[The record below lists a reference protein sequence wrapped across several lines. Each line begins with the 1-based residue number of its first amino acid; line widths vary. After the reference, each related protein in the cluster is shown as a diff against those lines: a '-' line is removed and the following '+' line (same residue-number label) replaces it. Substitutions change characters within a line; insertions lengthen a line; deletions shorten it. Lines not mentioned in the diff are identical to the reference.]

1 MRLSLSTAYFGIGCD
16 VKDVT
21 PSDIKSATIKI
32 PGVGASTRN
41 RYITTAIAIL
51 NFAYGRNWRTRG
63 ASRDDFPET
72 KHRIRYLTREEAG
85 RLLAQLPRYLMAMA
99 EFSLATGL
107 REANVRLLE
116 WQDVDLQRSIAWV
129 HGDQA
134 KAGKSFTVPLN
145 ARAIAVLR
153 NQFGLHQ
160 QWVFP
165 RKGKPVYQCNNN
177 SWRSALKRA
186 GIENFRWHDLRHT

>member
-1 MRLSLSTAYFGIGCD
+1 
-16 VKDVT
+16 
-21 PSDIKSATIKI
+21 
-32 PGVGASTRN
+32 
-41 RYITTAIAIL
+41 
-51 NFAYGRNWRTRG
+51 
-63 ASRDDFPET
+63 
-72 KHRIRYLTREEAG
+72 
-85 RLLAQLPRYLMAMA
+85 MAMA

-177 SWRSALKRA
+177 SRRSALKRA
-186 GIENFRWHDLRHT
+186 GIENFRWHDLRHTWASWHVQNVTSLYDLKTLGGWATMGMVERYAHMTHERVAKVSGNIDGMWQKNGKLGLETGTNNWPESHASIGRRNWIRTNDPHHVKVVL